1 MVRPNTTLL
10 QGMAD
15 FIVNR
20 LNLPA
25 GFTAADNKIVGK
37 TTYLAGI
44 QEQNVTSLLVAS
56 RFYCFAGNLY
66 RFQPTC
72 SPSGNIRLQKL

>member
-10 QGMAD
+10 QEMAD
-15 FIVNR
+15 FIINS

-25 GFTAADNKIVGK
+25 GVTAADDKIVGK

-44 QEQNVTSLLVAS
+44 QEQNVASLLIAS
-56 RFYCFAGNLY
+56 RFYCLAGNLY
-66 RFQPTC
+66 RFQPTA
-72 SPSGNIRLQKL
+72 PNPEISGY

>member
-15 FIVNR
+15 FIINS

-25 GFTAADNKIVGK
+25 GVTTADDEIVGK

-44 QEQNVTSLLVAS
+44 QEQNIASLLVAS
-56 RFYCFAGNLY
+56 RFYCLAGNLY
-66 RFQPTC
+66 CFQPTAP
-72 SPSGNIRLQKL
+72 SPETSGY